1 MARRAAASG
10 AGPAREVRGGGWIC
24 SGEAAWEAQGGRQS
38 REASPST
45 AFAVAA
51 LLLLSRHREQAVL
64 HQHDIQRAGR
74 SCRPGLCFLKQLLIL
89 RATAILYKQGKSE
102 FAGSAIVKLEGTKG
116 IEKELSRA
124 EFWLRLRLCVVSL
137 EESCKHNLQTVLLAS

>member
-1 MARRAAASG
+1 MSPPSPDVHSNSDEMHLHCLFEEASAALVLAGARISILKERD
-10 AGPAREVRGGGWIC
+10 GGG
-24 SGEAAWEAQGGRQS
+24 GG
-38 REASPST
+38 
-45 AFAVAA
+45 VKWNGGC
-51 LLLLSRHREQAVL
+51 
-64 HQHDIQRAGR
+64 D
-74 SCRPGLCFLKQLLIL
+74 CLCFLKQLLIL

-116 IEKELSRA
+116 VEKELSRA